1 MNKSLFIKK
10 ISSVPV
16 APELRLARIASRPN
30 CVSPEL
36 RLARI
41 APREYASFSLHFV
54 SLKRTNLKILVQ
66 LLDAGERSF
75 PQKRREI

>member
-30 CVSPEL
+30 CASPEL
-36 RLARI
+36 RLGSTRPFRCA
-41 APREYASFSLHFV
+41 AA